1 MHKQL
6 VNVEKYDVVRLGLGK
21 DSASLELGGLGKTQK
36 RFVKYNKNLKL

>member
-21 DSASLELGGLGKTQK
+21 VLAGLELGESGKTQK
-36 RFVKYNKNLKL
+36 RSVKYNKSLKL